1 MLGLML
7 KDFALLKVQFRSLII
22 IFSIAVFMLIAGQN
36 TGFVVMYAN
45 IVFMM
50 FGISTLSYDSFDNG
64 YAFLFT
70 LPITRK
76 LYVQEK
82 YVFSLSLLAFGC
94 ILSFIMLFALGAT
107 SDFDLGFLVGYM
119 IGGLLFLS
127 VMLPINLKYGPEKAR
142 LALIAFMI
150 IIVSSVFMIVDI
162 ARKLDLE
169 EYFGEL
175 EHIGGPAILIF
186 LGIIVMIMLFLSYKI
201 SCRVMEKKEF

>member
-1 MLGLML
+1 MLGLMI
-7 KDFALLKVQFRSLII
+7 KDFALLKVQLRSLVI
-22 IFSIAVFMLIAGQN
+22 IFAIAIFMLIAGQN

-76 LYVQEK
+76 LYVKEK
-82 YVFSLSLLAFGC
+82 YVFSLSLLALGC
-94 ILSFIMLFALGAT
+94 VLSFIMLFALGST

-119 IGGLLFLS
+119 FGGLLFLS
-127 VMLPINLKYGPEKAR
+127 IMLPVNIKFGPEKAR
-142 LALIAFMI
+142 IALIAIMI
-150 IIVSSVFMIVDI
+150 IIISSVYMIVDI
-162 ARKLDLE
+162 ANKLDME
-169 EYFGEL
+169 KYFGEL

-186 LGIIVMIMLFLSYKI
+186 LGIVVMIMLFLSYKI